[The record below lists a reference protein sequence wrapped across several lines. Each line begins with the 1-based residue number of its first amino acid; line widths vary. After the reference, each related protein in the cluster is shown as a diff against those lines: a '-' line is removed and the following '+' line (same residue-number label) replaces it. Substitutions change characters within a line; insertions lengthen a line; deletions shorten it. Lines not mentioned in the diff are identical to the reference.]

1 MDYYYLLDQLIRQ
14 RRLTVAGKFTFLAS
28 PLGGAHLGDGA
39 ATTAARRFRQI
50 VVGCEELARRKP
62 T

>member
-1 MDYYYLLDQLIRQ
+1 MDSYYLFDQLIWQ
-14 RRLTVAGKFTFLAS
+14 RWLAVAGKFSFLTG
-28 PLGGAHLGDGA
+28 PLGGAHLGGG
-39 ATTAARRFRQI
+39 AARRFRQI

>member
-1 MDYYYLLDQLIRQ
+1 MEYYYLFDQLIRQ
-14 RRLTVAGKFTFLAS
+14 RWLTVAGKFTFLTG
-28 PLGGAHLGDGA
+28 PLGGAHLGGGA
-39 ATTAARRFRQI
+39 ATAAARRFCQI

>member
-1 MDYYYLLDQLIRQ
+1 MEYYYLFDQLIRQ
-14 RRLTVAGKFTFLAS
+14 RRLTVAGKFTFLTS
-28 PLGGAHLGDGA
+28 PLGGAHLGGGA
-39 ATTAARRFRQI
+39 ARSFRQI

>member
-1 MDYYYLLDQLIRQ
+1 MDSNYLFDQLIRQ
-14 RRLTVAGKFTFLAS
+14 RWLTVAGKFSFLTG
-28 PLGGAHLGDGA
+28 PLRGAHLGGGA
-39 ATTAARRFRQI
+39 ATAARRFRQI

>member
-1 MDYYYLLDQLIRQ
+1 MDSNHLFDQLIRQ
-14 RRLTVAGKFTFLAS
+14 RWLTVVGKFAFLTG
-28 PLGGAHLGDGA
+28 PLGGAHLGGG
-39 ATTAARRFRQI
+39 AARRFRQI